1 LTRHPNYIAV
11 MGELVGVAMIVWA
24 PVTGTLS
31 VIGYGLLLR
40 RKIAVEDRALG
51 RQ

>member
-1 LTRHPNYIAV
+1 VRHPNYLAIL
-11 MGELVGVAMIVWA
+11 GEMIGVAMIVGA
-24 PVTGTLS
+24 PVTGVIS
-31 VIGYGLLLR
+31 VVAYGALLR